1 MSIPCLLARDTFGLG
16 SKSVQKSRLNL
27 RFKNPPTLYRVF
39 DLIPYTSRSQN
50 TVIIVAV

>member
-1 MSIPCLLARDTFGLG
+1 MFRACEREVLLAAVPKVPKD
-16 SKSVQKSRLNL
+16 SLNL

-39 DLIPYTSRSQN
+39 ALIPYTSRSQN